1 MRIVIKPKE
10 FKVTRRRVTHESIYI
25 SAEDWEDA
33 ERIACEKEHDW
44 EYLYSHDHLE
54 VEEQS

>member
-44 EYLYSHDHLE
+44 
-54 VEEQS
+54 